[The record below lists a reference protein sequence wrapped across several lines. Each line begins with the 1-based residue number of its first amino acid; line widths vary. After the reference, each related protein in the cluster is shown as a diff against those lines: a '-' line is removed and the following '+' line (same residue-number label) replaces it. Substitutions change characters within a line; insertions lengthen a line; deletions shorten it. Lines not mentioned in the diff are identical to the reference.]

1 MQVKNI
7 CTLTTKQRNDIVFE
21 KHGNATNKKKRN
33 DEAILKHT
41 KVQIV
46 SIYKKKKDA
55 PVKERLIIKS
65 IHMSYCTQQNRNK
78 RFKKNGFTNQGIT
91 HTEMH
96 MH

>member
-46 SIYKKKKDA
+46 SIYKKRCTGKRKTDNKKYTY
-55 PVKERLIIKS
+55 ELL
-65 IHMSYCTQQNRNK
+65 
-78 RFKKNGFTNQGIT
+78 
-91 HTEMH
+91 HTTEQE
-96 MH
+96 